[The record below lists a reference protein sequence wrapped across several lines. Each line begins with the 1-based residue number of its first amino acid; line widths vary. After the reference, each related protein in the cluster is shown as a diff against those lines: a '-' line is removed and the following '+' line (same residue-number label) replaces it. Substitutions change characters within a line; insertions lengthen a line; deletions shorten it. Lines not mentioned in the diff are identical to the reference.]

1 MQSDAAIVLSVSLG
15 IKNEMDE
22 LSIESPE
29 VEELFKRIVS
39 CLPQATP
46 YRSTAFRSAGVKY
59 ANETDFLS
67 GEGASYYGGRWN
79 PPGVKAIYASSDPVT
94 AVRESYQEFMKYGF
108 SQQDIKPRVMAGIE
122 LQLDCLLDLS
132 ETKIRRKIGFG
143 KRFLL
148 E

>member
-1 MQSDAAIVLSVSLG
+1 MISAW
-15 IKNEMDE
+15 
-22 LSIESPE
+22 
-29 VEELFKRIVS
+29 RIVQS
-39 CLPQATP
+39 HWAE
-46 YRSTAFRSAGVKY
+46 RAF
-59 ANETDFLS
+59 D
-67 GEGASYYGGRWN
+67 GEGARLYGGRWN